1 MPKQTVLVVEDDEM
15 MRDFLCQALETYD
28 YRPLTASDA
37 ETGLEL
43 FRGDAPDLVV
53 ADIRMP
59 GVSGLDFLDELRKE
73 DQRVPVVMVTAY
85 GDTDTAVTALRR
97 QADDFLQ
104 KPFETEEFIQ
114 AIERQFKRQ
123 KRTDLAARA
132 DSFSLVYESEQM
144 QKLVDYARRIVPK
157 TDPVLIEGESGT
169 GKEVFARFIHYQS
182 PRGETPLV
190 TVNCGA
196 IPGELLESEL
206 FGHTEGAFTGASSDR
221 RGLFQTA
228 DGGTILLDEIGDLP
242 LELQSKLLRVLENK
256 QVRPVG
262 SDSST
267 SVDVRVLAA
276 SNRDLEAMVER
287 GEFRNDLFYRLN
299 VFALHVPPLRER
311 PADIPVLVRYF
322 LDRMGLEF
330 EISEAARERLTAYDW
345 PGNVREL
352 KNVLRRLQ
360 ALDVGSILEPEN
372 LQAAGL
378 TGLKNNFA
386 ETGFDFPPE
395 PDLDAVLLQLKRRYI
410 EQALEQ
416 TGGNKSAAADL
427 LGMNRTTLV
436 ETIKRLN
443 LE

>member
-1 MPKQTVLVVEDDEM
+1 MSNQTVLVVEDDEM

-28 YRPLTASDA
+28 YRPLAAADA
-37 ETGLEL
+37 RAGLEL
-43 FRGDAPDLVV
+43 FRSDAPDLVV
-53 ADIRMP
+53 VDIRMP
-59 GVSGLDFLDELRKE
+59 GASGLDFLDELRNE

-104 KPFETEEFIQ
+104 KPFEAEEFIQ

-144 QKLVDYARRIVPK
+144 QQLVDYARRIAPK
-157 TDPVLIEGESGT
+157 TDPVLIEGESGA
-169 GKEVFARFIHYQS
+169 GKEVFARFIHYQG

-221 RGLFQTA
+221 QGLFQTA
-228 DGGTILLDEIGDLP
+228 DGGTVLLDEIGDLP
-242 LELQSKLLRVLENK
+242 LELQSKLLRVLENN

-262 SDSST
+262 SDSSI

-276 SNRDLEAMVER
+276 SNRDLESMVDR
-287 GEFRNDLFYRLN
+287 GEFRDDLFYRLN
-299 VFALHVPPLRER
+299 VFALRVPPLRER

-322 LDRMGLEF
+322 LDQMGLDL
-330 EISEAARERLTAYDW
+330 EISASARELLTAYNW

-352 KNVLRRLQ
+352 KNLLRRLQ
-360 ALDVGSILEPEN
+360 ALDVGTVLEPEN
-372 LQAAGL
+372 LQAVGL
-378 TGLKNNFA
+378 TASESDFA
-386 ETGFDFPPE
+386 EAGFDFPPD
-395 PDLDAVLLQLKRRYI
+395 PDLDTMLRQLKRRYI

-436 ETIKRLN
+436 ETIKRLD
-443 LE
+443 LD